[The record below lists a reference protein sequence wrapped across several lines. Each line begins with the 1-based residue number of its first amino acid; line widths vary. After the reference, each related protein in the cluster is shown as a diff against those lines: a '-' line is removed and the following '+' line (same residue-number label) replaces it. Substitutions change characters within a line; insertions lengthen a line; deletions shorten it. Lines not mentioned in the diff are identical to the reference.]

1 MTSRR
6 PGPVEVGVLGATG
19 TVGSLLVR
27 MLDGHPWLRLTEVGA
42 SPSSAGRRL
51 GERTPP
57 DSLGPFSPEAA
68 GLVLKSLD
76 DEWTSPLLLSTLP
89 SGVAREVEALL
100 AGRGHLVVSNA
111 SAYRQD
117 PQVPLI
123 VPEVNPDHLRLVE
136 AQAQRWP
143 GGIVTNP
150 NCVTAGLAIALAPLH
165 RAFGLETVIATS
177 MQAISGAGRPG
188 PSAGDLTDN
197 VIPFIPGEEEKI
209 AQESQKILGRHVD
222 GTIRPGDFVVSA
234 HANRV
239 PVIHGHLVAVSAS
252 FTSAVGVDEVAA
264 AFNGFEAPIQTRDLP
279 TAPETP
285 IELLSGDARPQPRLD
300 RDRGDGMT
308 VSVGRLRPCPALHV
322 RFLVLAHN
330 LVRGAAGAALLNAEL
345 CHATGLTSR
354 ALER

>member
-1 MTSRR
+1 MTSRS
-6 PGPVEVGVLGATG
+6 PEPIDVGVLGATG

-27 MLDGHPWLRLTEVGA
+27 MLDGHPWLRLKEVGA
-42 SPSSAGRRL
+42 SPSSAGMRL

-57 DSLGPFSPEAA
+57 DALGPFSKEAT

-76 DEWTSPLLLSTLP
+76 DEWTSPLLLSALP
-89 SGVAREVEALL
+89 AAVAMDVEALL
-100 AGRGHLVVSNA
+100 AGQGHLVVSNA

-123 VPEVNPDHLRLVE
+123 IPEVNPDHLLLME

-150 NCVTAGLAIALAPLH
+150 NCVTAGLATALAPLH

-188 PSAGDLTDN
+188 PAAGDLTDN

-209 AQESQKILGRHVD
+209 AQESQKILGRHLD
-222 GTIRPGDFVVSA
+222 GTIQPGEFVVSA

-252 FTSAVGVDEVAA
+252 FTTPAGVDDVAA
-264 AFNGFEAPIQTRDLP
+264 AFTEFEAPPETRNLP
-279 TAPETP
+279 TAPALP
-285 IELLSGDARPQPRLD
+285 IELLSGDARPHWTATAE
-300 RDRGDGMT
+300 T
-308 VSVGRLRPCPALHV
+308 V
-322 RFLVLAHN
+322 
-330 LVRGAAGAALLNAEL
+330 
-345 CHATGLTSR
+345 
-354 ALER
+354 